1 MCLFLSFYRKN
12 IHWRL
17 WVHTSTAY
25 QHTDTD
31 AVSTDTAYLF
41 QGMLYPL
48 PRYVLFS
55 LYSVR
60 LRKPCPLFCF
70 TQAHDIIIVESI
82 TGCLVMQTVGV
93 QLLWIY
99 TRACTWF
106 DFILVIHLWEDDTIL
121 HNMYFI
127 LIATKLLL
135 HTIVILPI
143 SI

>member
-1 MCLFLSFYRKN
+1 MCSACVYFFLFIGKIFTEDYGCIPL
-12 IHWRL
+12 
-17 WVHTSTAY
+17 

-70 TQAHDIIIVESI
+70 TQAHDIIIVEFI

-93 QLLWIY
+93 QLL
-99 TRACTWF
+99 
-106 DFILVIHLWEDDTIL
+106 
-121 HNMYFI
+121 
-127 LIATKLLL
+127 
-135 HTIVILPI
+135 
-143 SI
+143 